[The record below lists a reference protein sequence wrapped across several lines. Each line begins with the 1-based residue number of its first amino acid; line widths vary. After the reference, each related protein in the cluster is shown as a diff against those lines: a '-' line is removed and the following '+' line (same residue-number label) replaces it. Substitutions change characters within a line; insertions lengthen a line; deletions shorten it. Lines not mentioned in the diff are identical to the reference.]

1 MYFVRT
7 ASARDLDKVRAL
19 LNETWHA
26 TYDSLYGAAK
36 VEEIHA
42 AWHSAAALKTRLE
55 TKDAEFVVAD
65 DGKEIGGMGYAA
77 MSNDLPKTALLYMLY
92 VRPSLQRQGI
102 GRDLFAELETCF
114 PDADRMRVEVE
125 PENAAAIAFY
135 KGLGFD
141 EVGRND
147 NAGPRQ
153 SGIPALVFERSLTS
167 H

>member
-7 ASARDLDKVRAL
+7 ASARDLDKVRL
-19 LNETWHA
+19 LLHETWHA

-36 VEEIHA
+36 VDELHA
-42 AWHSAAALKTRLE
+42 SWHSTAVLKTRLE
-55 TKDAEFVVAD
+55 TKGSEFVVAD
-65 DGKEIGGMGYAA
+65 DGKDIGGMGYAA
-77 MSNDLPKTALLYMLY
+77 MAADLPRTALLYMLY
-92 VRPSLQRQGI
+92 VRPSAQRQGI

-125 PENAAAIAFY
+125 PDNAPAIAFY

-141 EVGRND
+141 EIGRND
-147 NAGPRQ
+147 NAGPKQ
-153 SGIPALVFERSLTS
+153 SGMPALIFERLLTS